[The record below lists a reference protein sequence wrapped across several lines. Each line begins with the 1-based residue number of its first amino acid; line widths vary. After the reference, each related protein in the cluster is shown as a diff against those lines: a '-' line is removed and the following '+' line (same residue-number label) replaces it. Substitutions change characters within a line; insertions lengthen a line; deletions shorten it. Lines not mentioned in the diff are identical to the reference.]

1 MTIAKFIEELND
13 KFYPCNEL
21 VFVCGEDRDLKPT
34 MEYEGDKAKIEI
46 DYCPGEDWELIADGY
61 LNCLHEILE
70 ICDEKNLS
78 NPKKIEAIRRRLNEE
93 I

>member
-46 DYCPGEDWELIADGY
+46 DYCPGEYSLRFPEFLELKPIGQ
-61 LNCLHEILE
+61 EI
-70 ICDEKNLS
+70 N
-78 NPKKIEAIRRRLNEE
+78 N
-93 I
+93 

>member
-46 DYCPGEDWELIADGY
+46 DYCPGEDWELIADDY
-61 LNCLHEILE
+61 LSCLREILE